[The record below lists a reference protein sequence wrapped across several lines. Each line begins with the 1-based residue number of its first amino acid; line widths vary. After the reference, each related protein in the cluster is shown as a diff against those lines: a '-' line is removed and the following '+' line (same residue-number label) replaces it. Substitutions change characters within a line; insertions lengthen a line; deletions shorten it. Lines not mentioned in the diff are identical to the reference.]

1 MIDIQKQFGEQ
12 FEQITE
18 YQKEAVEKLQA
29 KSAAGVDGWEKFARY
44 NLAVM
49 SDVVDFTV
57 EQARLATKA
66 TGPEE
71 FFNTQ
76 IDNATAFAKV
86 VEGRTKEYV
95 DMLSAA
101 ASTASEELQ
110 EATKESVVKAVKT
123 SNTSNTS
130 KKSA

>member
-1 MIDIQKQFGEQ
+1 MIDLQKQFSEQ
-12 FEQITE
+12 LDQFTQ

-29 KSAAGVDGWEKFARY
+29 KSVAGVDSWEKFARY

-49 SDVVDFTV
+49 NDVVEFTV

-66 TGPEE
+66 SEPEE

-76 IDNATAFAKV
+76 IDNASAFAKV
-86 VEGRTKEYV
+86 VEGRTKEYI
-95 DMLSAA
+95 DLLSAA
-101 ASTASEELQ
+101 ASTATEELQ
-110 EATKESVVKAVKT
+110 ETKENVVKAVST
-123 SNTSNTS
+123 